1 MPNISQ
7 SESNQTMKFGQVIE
21 EIFFFKIYAEY
32 EGGKLVIDLILFFK
46 NALYQVKASGQQ
58 LSFNVF
64 RQPLQLVIQLKQP
77 L

>member
-1 MPNISQ
+1 
-7 SESNQTMKFGQVIE
+7 MKFGQVKE

-46 NALYQVKASGQQ
+46 NTLYQVKASSKQ

-77 L
+77 I